1 MLFRLTTIVFFLVA
15 YANAINYGTWNLRYL
30 APEDTTNGNV
40 WSKRSPHIIDFI
52 RFYDLDILTS
62 QEVSETQVACLLD
75 SLTDYRSFKIE
86 RKNENPIFFKKD
98 HFSVL
103 DSGEFYLSKT
113 PEKRG
118 WGWDAD
124 CIRNCV
130 WLKLKDLKSGVIFFV
145 FNTHLDHKGKT
156 ARKESV
162 RLLISKVKK
171 IAKGFPFLL
180 SGDLNMTQNDQPYK
194 DLLKSGIF
202 TEAQSV
208 AKYVSA
214 PTGSFNNFN
223 PQTKPQWL
231 LDHILVSKN
240 IDVYRYG
247 ILNPLYYDE
256 IIRSVSDHLPVIIKW
271 EYIDEKSP

>member
-1 MLFRLTTIVFFLVA
+1 MPFRLAIIFFFLVA

-30 APEDTTNGNV
+30 APEDSTNGDI

-62 QEVSETQVACLLD
+62 QEVSEIQVANLLD
-75 SLTDYRSFKIE
+75 SLSDYRSFKIE
-86 RKNENPIFFKKD
+86 KKNENPIFFKKER
-98 HFSVL
+98 FSVL

-130 WLKLKDLKSGVIFFV
+130 WLKLKDLKSGIIFFV
-145 FNTHLDHKGKT
+145 FNTHLDHKGEN

-162 RLLISKVKK
+162 RLLVSKIKK

-194 DLLKSGIF
+194 DLLNSKIF

-223 PQTKPQWL
+223 PQNKPQWQ

-240 IDVYRYG
+240 IGVYRYG
-247 ILNPLYYDE
+247 IINLLYYDE
-256 IIRSVSDHLPVIIKW
+256 KIRSVSDHLPVIIKW
-271 EYIDEKSP
+271 DYIDEKSP

>member
-1 MLFRLTTIVFFLVA
+1 MLFRSSIIIFFLVV

-30 APEDTTNGNV
+30 APEDSTNGNI

-62 QEVSETQVACLLD
+62 QEVNETQVANLLD
-75 SLTDYRSFKIE
+75 SLPDYRSFKIE
-86 RKNENPIFFKKD
+86 KKNENPIFFKKNR
-98 HFSVL
+98 FSVL

-130 WLKLKDLKSGVIFFV
+130 WLKLKDLESGVIFFV

-156 ARKESV
+156 ARIESV
-162 RLLISKVKK
+162 RLLISKVKM
-171 IAKGFPFLL
+171 IALSFPFIL
-180 SGDLNMTQNDQPYK
+180 SGDLNMTPMDQPYK
-194 DLLKSGIF
+194 DLLNSGIF
-202 TEAQSV
+202 TEAQSI

-223 PQTKPQWL
+223 PQKKPQWQ

-240 IDVYRYG
+240 IAVYRYG
-247 ILNPLYYDE
+247 IINLLYYDE
-256 IIRSVSDHLPVIIKW
+256 KIRSVSDHLPVITKW
-271 EYIDEKSP
+271 EYTDEARP

>member
-1 MLFRLTTIVFFLVA
+1 MLFRAVFIFFFLVV

-40 WSKRSPHIIDFI
+40 WSKRSPHIIEFI

-62 QEVSETQVACLLD
+62 QEVNEIQVASLLD
-75 SLTDYRSFKIE
+75 SLPDYRSFKIE
-86 RKNENPIFFKKD
+86 KKNENPIFFKKD
-98 HFSVL
+98 SFSVL
-103 DSGEFYLSKT
+103 DSGEFYLSNT

-118 WGWDAD
+118 RGWDAD

-130 WLKLKDLKSGVIFFV
+130 WLKLKDLKSGVVFFV

-156 ARKESV
+156 ARIESV
-162 RLLISKVKK
+162 RLLVSKIET
-171 IAKGFPFLL
+171 IAKGYPFLL
-180 SGDLNMTQNDQPYK
+180 SGDLNMTPRDKPYK
-194 DLLKSGIF
+194 DLLNSGIF

-208 AKYVSA
+208 AKYASI

-223 PQTKPQWL
+223 PQTKPQWQ
-231 LDHILVSKN
+231 LDHILISKN
-240 IDVYRYG
+240 IAVYRYG
-247 ILNPLYYDE
+247 IINLVYYDE
-256 IIRSVSDHLPVIIKW
+256 KIRAVSDHLPVIIKW

>member
-1 MLFRLTTIVFFLVA
+1 MPFRLAIIFFFLVA

-30 APEDTTNGNV
+30 APEDSTNGDI

-62 QEVSETQVACLLD
+62 QEVSEIQVANLLD
-75 SLTDYRSFKIE
+75 SLSDYRSFKIE
-86 RKNENPIFFKKD
+86 KKNENPIFFKKER
-98 HFSVL
+98 FSVL

-130 WLKLKDLKSGVIFFV
+130 WLKLKDLKSGIIFFV
-145 FNTHLDHKGKT
+145 FNTHLDHKGKN

-162 RLLISKVKK
+162 RLLVSKIKK

-194 DLLKSGIF
+194 DLLNSKIF

-223 PQTKPQWL
+223 PQNKPQWQ

-240 IDVYRYG
+240 IGVYRYG
-247 ILNPLYYDE
+247 IINFLYYDE
-256 IIRSVSDHLPVIIKW
+256 KIRSVSDHLPVIIKW
-271 EYIDEKSP
+271 DYIDEKSP

>member
-1 MLFRLTTIVFFLVA
+1 MPFRLAIIFFFLVA

-30 APEDTTNGNV
+30 APEDSTNGDI

-62 QEVSETQVACLLD
+62 QEVSEIQVANLLD
-75 SLTDYRSFKIE
+75 SLSDYRSFKIE
-86 RKNENPIFFKKD
+86 KKNENPIFFKKER
-98 HFSVL
+98 FSVL

-130 WLKLKDLKSGVIFFV
+130 WLKLKDLKSGIIFFV
-145 FNTHLDHKGKT
+145 FNTHLDHKGKN

-162 RLLISKVKK
+162 RLLVSKIKK

-194 DLLKSGIF
+194 DLLNSKIF

-214 PTGSFNNFN
+214 PTGSFNNFD
-223 PQTKPQWL
+223 PQNKPQWQ

-240 IDVYRYG
+240 IGVYRYG
-247 ILNPLYYDE
+247 IINLLYYDE
-256 IIRSVSDHLPVIIKW
+256 KIRSVSDHLPVIIKW
-271 EYIDEKSP
+271 DYIDEKSP